1 MGHSVRLLLNVNK
14 NVLIRLLKVRISLYL
29 FLKVLVYKTLNSTSH
44 DLLNIP
50 SIFNLNITVC

>member
-29 FLKVLVYKTLNSTSH
+29 FLKVLVYKTLNSTRH

-50 SIFNLNITVC
+50 SIFQS